1 MKKVINIIFILL
13 ILGLMI
19 WLGINI
25 YTENK
30 IPKNTIG
37 LYNTVTAQ
45 ANNTKNE
52 QTQNQI
58 IKQEIEKEYKGYK
71 VSAKLE
77 IPAISLETYVLETYS
92 TKALNISVA
101 KFWGA
106 DPNQIGNFCI
116 AGHNFNKPNMFKNL
130 KKLQIGDT
138 IYISDNDNGKIEY
151 KVYNLYK
158 VLPQDVSCLS
168 QDTQGKRET
177 TLITCTNDSKQRII
191 VKAKEI

>member
-13 ILGLMI
+13 ILGLII

-30 IPKNTIG
+30 IPKNTLD

>member
-13 ILGLMI
+13 ILGLII

-30 IPKNTIG
+30 MPKNTLG

>member
-13 ILGLMI
+13 ILGLII

-30 IPKNTIG
+30 IPKNTLG

-101 KFWGA
+101 KFWGT

>member
-13 ILGLMI
+13 ILGLII

-130 KKLQIGDT
+130 KSAFK
-138 IYISDNDNGKIEY
+138 
-151 KVYNLYK
+151 NLFK
-158 VLPQDVSCLS
+158 
-168 QDTQGKRET
+168 
-177 TLITCTNDSKQRII
+177 
-191 VKAKEI
+191 

>member
-13 ILGLMI
+13 ILGLII

-30 IPKNTIG
+30 IPKNTLG

>member
-13 ILGLMI
+13 ILGLII
-19 WLGINI
+19 WLGRNI

>member
-13 ILGLMI
+13 ILGLII

-30 IPKNTIG
+30 IPKNTLG

-116 AGHNFNKPNMFKNL
+116 AGQNL

>member
-13 ILGLMI
+13 ILGLII

-30 IPKNTIG
+30 IPKNTLG

-191 VKAKEI
+191 VKANEI

>member
-13 ILGLMI
+13 ILGFII

-30 IPKNTIG
+30 IPQNTIG

-191 VKAKEI
+191 VKAKER

>member
-13 ILGLMI
+13 ILGLII

-151 KVYNLYK
+151 KVYNLHK

>member
-13 ILGLMI
+13 ILGLII